1 MNDTI
6 ATLFVA
12 FLYLLI
18 VAIIVRSLL
27 SWFPNAQNNEFARIL
42 HNVTEPLL
50 QPVRQIMPRTG
61 MIDFSAMVVLI
72 LLYVM
77 IVVVQTAA
85 GISFQ
90 RMDDTFTT
98 YGAKVDEAAGTITLA
113 GGGPGQRP
121 AAGAP
126 TQAGVLTFERPS
138 PDRLALVGEMDGR
151 KVRMELTY
159 YDRENFRLVQGR
171 FRWVQQTPFNR

>member
-85 GISFQ
+85 DS
-90 RMDDTFTT
+90 
-98 YGAKVDEAAGTITLA
+98 
-113 GGGPGQRP
+113 
-121 AAGAP
+121 
-126 TQAGVLTFERPS
+126 
-138 PDRLALVGEMDGR
+138 
-151 KVRMELTY
+151 
-159 YDRENFRLVQGR
+159 
-171 FRWVQQTPFNR
+171 